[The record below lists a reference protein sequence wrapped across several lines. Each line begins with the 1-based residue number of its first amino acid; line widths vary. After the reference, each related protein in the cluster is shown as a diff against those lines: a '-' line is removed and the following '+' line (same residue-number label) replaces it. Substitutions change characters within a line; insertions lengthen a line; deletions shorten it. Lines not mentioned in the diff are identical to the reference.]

1 MPLVAYPISAPRDD
15 ENAQRLCMSGANAGL
30 SILFFAMHASIVT
43 SAMATAVEI
52 PTKQTT
58 AEVTDSP
65 TPMARIAV
73 ENIPSI
79 PTTTKRSGFFN
90 HVYNCGL
97 VANINDEHIIGICV
111 VCKRHNGGYWT
122 AIASKSI
129 EMLGYFYAI

>member
-1 MPLVAYPISAPRDD
+1 MPLVAYPISAPSDD

-65 TPMARIAV
+65 TPARMAV

-79 PTTTKRSGFFN
+79 PTTTKKSVFFN

-97 VANINDEHIIGICV
+97 VANINDE
-111 VCKRHNGGYWT
+111 R
-122 AIASKSI
+122 
-129 EMLGYFYAI
+129 L